1 MTAPKKA
8 RILMVDDEAATL
20 DSFELT
26 LAAAGFDSVVR
37 CLDSR
42 RALEQ
47 LHALAAD
54 VVLLDLS
61 MPYVSGEE
69 LLEVIRNE
77 HPDTEVIVITGIDT
91 TDSAV
96 RCMRMGAY
104 DYLVKPVD
112 ESRLTAT
119 VGRAM
124 ETILLRQENICLRER
139 FLEGRILN
147 PQAFEPIVTASDRMR
162 HIFQY
167 VEAIGASRQ
176 PVLITGETGVGKE
189 LLARAIHAI
198 SRPGG
203 PFVAVNVAGL
213 DDIVFSDTLFGHS
226 KGAFTGA
233 HSIRPGLVEKAAG
246 GSLFL
251 DEIGD
256 LSHTSQV
263 KLLRLIQEREY
274 MSLGSDSA
282 RPAEIRILAAT
293 HCDIEDAVAEGRF
306 RKDLYFR
313 LNTHRIHIPPL
324 RERLEDIP
332 PLLNHFMHKAAKELG
347 REAPCL
353 PKGLPRRLSAYSF
366 PGNVRELEG
375 LVFDALS
382 RSGSQSLDIQPFRD
396 RLGMSRLLSDEPD
409 IGTSTGGSILFP
421 EKLPTLAESNELLI
435 AEAMRRAEGKQILA
449 CRMLGLSQPAL
460 SKRLKRSKLKF

>member
-1 MTAPKKA
+1 
-8 RILMVDDEAATL
+8 
-20 DSFELT
+20 
-26 LAAAGFDSVVR
+26 
-37 CLDSR
+37 
-42 RALEQ
+42 
-47 LHALAAD
+47 
-54 VVLLDLS
+54 
-61 MPYVSGEE
+61 
-69 LLEVIRNE
+69 
-77 HPDTEVIVITGIDT
+77 
-91 TDSAV
+91 
-96 RCMRMGAY
+96 
-104 DYLVKPVD
+104 
-112 ESRLTAT
+112 
-119 VGRAM
+119 
-124 ETILLRQENICLRER
+124 
-139 FLEGRILN
+139 
-147 PQAFEPIVTASDRMR
+147 
-162 HIFQY
+162 
-167 VEAIGASRQ
+167 
-176 PVLITGETGVGKE
+176 VGKE

-332 PLLNHFMHKAAKELG
+332 PLLNQWD
-347 REAPCL
+347 
-353 PKGLPRRLSAYSF
+353 GLARKNRAC
-366 PGNVRELEG
+366 
-375 LVFDALS
+375 
-382 RSGSQSLDIQPFRD
+382 
-396 RLGMSRLLSDEPD
+396 
-409 IGTSTGGSILFP
+409 IG
-421 EKLPTLAESNELLI
+421 KH
-435 AEAMRRAEGKQILA
+435 
-449 CRMLGLSQPAL
+449 
-460 SKRLKRSKLKF
+460 